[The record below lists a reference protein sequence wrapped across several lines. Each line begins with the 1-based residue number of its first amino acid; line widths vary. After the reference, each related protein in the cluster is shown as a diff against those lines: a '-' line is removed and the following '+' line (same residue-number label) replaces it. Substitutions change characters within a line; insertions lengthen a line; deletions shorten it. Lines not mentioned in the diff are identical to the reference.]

1 LQDRVVS
8 AAEVGSAE
16 ELLRV
21 RKEIV
26 DFHGEM
32 VLLENYSALNY
43 TGETHL
49 TRDERVF
56 IFISKKKREGK
67 NNRAALDFKIHSKR
81 TDREQWMLC
90 VNQGWSRSSRSTTRG
105 PAR

>member
-1 LQDRVVS
+1 MQELQDRAVS
-8 AAEVGSAE
+8 AAETGSAE

-43 TGETHL
+43 TGE
-49 TRDERVF
+49 
-56 IFISKKKREGK
+56 SS
-67 NNRAALDFKIHSKR
+67 AARLR
-81 TDREQWMLC
+81 
-90 VNQGWSRSSRSTTRG
+90 
-105 PAR
+105 PAASH